1 MAKAFFVRRYIMDS
15 IIWLAL
21 AVLFAIAEMT
31 TVNLVTI
38 WFALG
43 ALIALIFSMFGI
55 DFVWQMWIFILSA
68 VAFLVLTKPLVK
80 NKLDAKKESTNAQS
94 LIGKTAIVTE
104 DISSDKFA
112 GQVKISGMDWSA
124 VCHEEELIKKG
135 TKVKIIKVEGVKLV
149 VERYHD

>member
-1 MAKAFFVRRYIMDS
+1 MDS

-43 ALIALIFSMFGI
+43 ALIALVFSMFGI
-55 DFVWQMWIFILSA
+55 DFVWQMWIFIVSA

-80 NKLDAKKESTNAQS
+80 NKLDASTLTYEEIHSTIKE
-94 LIGKTAIVTE
+94 
-104 DISSDKFA
+104 
-112 GQVKISGMDWSA
+112 A
-124 VCHEEELIKKG
+124 VRNVNRTLPSYKRIKKVVIREAAFSK
-135 TKVKIIKVEGVKLV
+135 TSTHKIK
-149 VERYHD
+149 R